1 MECMNEVMDTAQE
14 YGVGF
19 MLGNFGVSN
28 LGDWWEPMDRVR
40 YADEPYFT
48 MIEDITSAVEELGY
62 GWSFG
67 RWYGPYG
74 VAFCI
79 PAIEAST
86 YEQVEDYSYY
96 IDQGMM
102 GLFQKLNGVQ

>member
-1 MECMNEVMDTAQE
+1 MV
-14 YGVGF
+14 VGQI
-19 MLGNFGVSN
+19 LGGQQGGYALFGK
-28 LGDWWEPMDRVR
+28 L
-40 YADEPYFT
+40 
-48 MIEDITSAVEELGY
+48 AVEELGY
-62 GWSFG
+62 GWCFG